1 MQGDALRGKAGIE
14 GVRAMNRLDSRGEP
28 DTSARMSN
36 SSQARA
42 VKLIQAYYETFNL
55 GDREAFL
62 SLLTDDVAHD
72 INQGGTEVGK
82 DAFRL
87 FLARM
92 DRCYREQVRDLVV
105 FADESGTRGAAEFF
119 IEGEY
124 LSTDEGLP
132 PASGQRYRLRVGAFF
147 ELRGD
152 HVSRVT
158 NYYNLEEWLRQV
170 GA

>member
-1 MQGDALRGKAGIE
+1 MASTIQQ
-14 GVRAMNRLDSRGEP
+14 
-28 DTSARMSN
+28 
-36 SSQARA
+36 QAA
-42 VKLIQAYYETFNL
+42 SLIQKYYDTFNT

-62 SLLTDDVAHD
+62 ALLTDNVAHD

-82 DAFRL
+82 DVFRAFL
-87 FLARM
+87 QRM

-105 FADESGTRGAAEFF
+105 FASEDGTRGAAEFF

-132 PASGQRYRLRVGAFF
+132 PAAGQRYRLRVGAFF
-147 ELRGD
+147 DLRDGR
-152 HVSRVT
+152 VSRVT

-170 GA
+170 GAGK